1 MQEIEA
7 KKRYIMRMQ
16 RLGACSPC
24 PFCTALTCLNV
35 KNILGL
41 DFKLPTIKVKEGK
54 IIGYDPDSPTNDH
67 FCLPQCDN
75 YPLKEGEYLDFKGDE
90 EIDYGPAKF
99 VKGIQFAKK
108 RDRFQKQPER
118 PRRPVYAFSM

>member
-1 MQEIEA
+1 MGRRHVPLA
-7 KKRYIMRMQ
+7 
-16 RLGACSPC
+16 
-24 PFCTALTCLNV
+24 PFVYSTDLPFLNV

-99 VKGIQFAKK
+99 VKGMQFATKMG
-108 RDRFQKQPER
+108 
-118 PRRPVYAFSM
+118 PVPKTIRASAKTSLRI